1 MRALR
6 RPFGPNFNALG
17 IRVSLKH
24 FVDDWV
30 EFANT
35 ESPVSE
41 VCGIIKLVV
50 ESGELRDKDAIRLR
64 GRLQFAN
71 GQLFGRLG
79 KLCSKA
85 ITDHACNHKSC
96 KISNRCRILLALL
109 CSAECWKVESG
120 GSSVWLRVQTGSAL
134 LMHVLNRNT
143 NLGSAA
149 WVASWLIWWAGPFS
163 TCRVA
168 SVTSR

>member
-1 MRALR
+1 MALFFDLLGWQLGR
-6 RPFGPNFNALG
+6 EGVKSSPFGPNFNALG

-71 GQLFGRLG
+71 GQLYGRLG
-79 KLCSKA
+79 TLCFKA

-96 KISNRCRILLALL
+96 KISNRCRF
-109 CSAECWKVESG
+109 CWPCYVQQNVGRWKAEGHQSG
-120 GSSVWLRVQTGSAL
+120 FGFKLVQL
-134 LMHVLNRNT
+134 Y
-143 NLGSAA
+143 
-149 WVASWLIWWAGPFS
+149 
-163 TCRVA
+163 
-168 SVTSR
+168 